1 MRFMSEVVNDI
12 KIDRKEEIMK
22 VMKIFMVL
30 FVFSLFLGYIYGEDL
45 KIDENIKRINY
56 LSEVLK
62 STSAKER
69 LDSIYEL
76 LKIDDDR
83 AVKILV
89 EHYKIEKDNYLK
101 KEIIENIN
109 IKKSTEAFKIV
120 EDSLS
125 SSNRQIALSALN
137 RVDEESLKD
146 ESFRKEVLKNFKT
159 QKDKN
164 LKMTALNKLSV
175 IESSDVV
182 KEISDIVLNE
192 NEDSEV
198 RVIAFRKLKNM
209 KSGFAKKEVE
219 KIKSYKISDEKLK
232 KEITGD
238 EKISDKDKIQSIK
251 KRKK

>member
-1 MRFMSEVVNDI
+1 MNEI
-12 KIDRKEEIMK
+12 KMNRKEK
-22 VMKIFMVL
+22 VMKMMKIFIAV
-30 FVFSLFLGYIYGEDL
+30 FVFSLFFGYVYGEDL
-45 KIDENIKRINY
+45 KIDENIKKINY

-76 LKIDDDR
+76 LKIDDER

-137 RVDEESLKD
+137 KVDEESLKD

-159 QKDKN
+159 QKDKS
-164 LKMTALNKLSV
+164 LKITALDKLSV

-209 KSGFAKKEVE
+209 KSSFAKKEIE
-219 KIKSYKISDEKLK
+219 KIKGSNINDSKLK
-232 KEITGD
+232 KEIGIE
-238 EKISDKDKIQSIK
+238 EKKNNEKGK
-251 KRKK
+251 KVETNKVKNVKKKN